1 MQAGTA
7 EMKSRVLMTGLVVG
21 GLAALGLIVA
31 ASLSGQAAHAAGTV
45 ESSNPITGDKDAIA
59 AGQTTFRARCAPCHG
74 MRANGRGRG
83 LPNSSDLT
91 KFKRGYTKFVYI
103 VKNGGKTM
111 PPYGGLGRLDDDEI
125 NQVGAY
131 LETLASRRAKWIDP
145 PTKKSEAQPDVQPV
159 VATAPPE
166 YQTHLDHILKALGE
180 TPGGVGLLTILEQ
193 EARIAQQHA
202 AFAVKDLEDYE
213 NIRLHVAHVR
223 HAINPAKERS
233 GAGPGKGYGVAR
245 AAKAVIAHMELA
257 AATGDATDKVK
268 AHAAHVISAAN
279 NIVFWCEKIVDK
291 ANQVTSGGSPISQAF
306 FAEEIVER
314 IQWILEGTDADGD
327 GAVSWT
333 KGEGGLAQ
341 IRQHLG
347 FIGG

>member
-1 MQAGTA
+1 
-7 EMKSRVLMTGLVVG
+7 MKSRVLMRGLVVA

-31 ASLSGQAAHAAGTV
+31 SSFTGPGALAAGKV
-45 ESSNPITGDKDAIA
+45 KSSNPISGDKDAIA
-59 AGQTTFRARCAPCHG
+59 AGQTTFRARCSPCHG

-83 LPNSSDLT
+83 LPNSADLT
-91 KFKRGYTKFVYI
+91 KFKRGYTKYVYI

-111 PPYGGLGRLDDDEI
+111 PPYGGLGKITDDQID
-125 NQVGAY
+125 QVGAY

-145 PTKKSEAQPDVQPV
+145 PAKKSEAKPDVQPV

-166 YQTHLDHILKALGE
+166 YQAHLDHIQKALGE
-180 TPGGVGLLTILEQ
+180 TPGGVGLLAILEE

-202 AFAVKDLEDYE
+202 AFAVKDLEDYD
-213 NIRLHVAHVR
+213 NIRLHTPHVR
-223 HAINPAKERS
+223 HAIDPAEEPS
-233 GAGPGKGYGVAR
+233 GPGKGYGVAR

-268 AHAAHVISAAN
+268 THAAHVISAAN
-279 NIVFWCEKIVDK
+279 NIVLWCGKIVAK
-291 ANQVTSGGSPISQAF
+291 ANQITGGSSPVSQAF
-306 FAEEIVER
+306 YAEEIVEQIR
-314 IQWILEGTDADGD
+314 WILEGNDADGD

-333 KGEGGLAQ
+333 EGEGGLAQ

>member
-1 MQAGTA
+1 
-7 EMKSRVLMTGLVVG
+7 MKSRVLMRGLVVA

-31 ASLSGQAAHAAGTV
+31 SSFTGPGALAAGKV
-45 ESSNPITGDKDAIA
+45 KSSNPISGDKDAIA
-59 AGQTTFRARCAPCHG
+59 AGQTTFRARCSPCHG

-83 LPNSSDLT
+83 LPNSADLT
-91 KFKRGYTKFVYI
+91 KFKRGYTKYVYI

-111 PPYGGLGRLDDDEI
+111 PPYGGLGKITDDQID
-125 NQVGAY
+125 QVGAY

-145 PTKKSEAQPDVQPV
+145 PARKSEAKPDVQPV

-166 YQTHLDHILKALGE
+166 YQAHLDHIQKALGE
-180 TPGGVGLLTILEQ
+180 TPGGVGLLAILEE

-202 AFAVKDLEDYE
+202 AFAVKDLEDYD
-213 NIRLHVAHVR
+213 NIRLHTPHVR
-223 HAINPAKERS
+223 HAIDPAEEAS
-233 GAGPGKGYGVAR
+233 GPGKGYGVAR

-268 AHAAHVISAAN
+268 THAAHVISAAN
-279 NIVFWCEKIVDK
+279 NIVLWCGKIVAK
-291 ANQVTSGGSPISQAF
+291 ANQITGGSSPVSQAF
-306 FAEEIVER
+306 YAEEIVEQIR
-314 IQWILEGTDADGD
+314 WILEGNDADGD

-333 KGEGGLAQ
+333 EGEGGLAQ